1 MEEHIDRHWKDVQFG
16 ALNVTAQDGGQ
27 AFEVEVCLAG
37 LIELRTG
44 RTVRRAA
51 ERGAGIPARDAFERT
66 PGSQFRVALV
76 FDTNASH
83 WRCDRFH
90 AALSAGPCAGTV
102 DGNSADRLVKVSNIM
117 SLRDI
122 IPILQIA
129 IGPVILVSGVS
140 LLLLS
145 MTNRFAHA
153 QRPDAAAQTRTPGCR
168 RARWERGSQMQILL
182 RRAHIIRA
190 AITLSAL
197 SILLAAVLIIVL
209 FIFVT
214 LQIGWAGPIIVLF
227 IL

>member
-1 MEEHIDRHWKDVQFG
+1 
-16 ALNVTAQDGGQ
+16 
-27 AFEVEVCLAG
+27 
-37 LIELRTG
+37 
-44 RTVRRAA
+44 
-51 ERGAGIPARDAFERT
+51 
-66 PGSQFRVALV
+66 
-76 FDTNASH
+76 
-83 WRCDRFH
+83 
-90 AALSAGPCAGTV
+90 
-102 DGNSADRLVKVSNIM
+102 M

-145 MTNRFAHA
+145 MTNRFAHVSDRTR
-153 QRPDAAAQTRTPGCR
+153 QLRHELLDAAEHG
-168 RARWERGSQMQILL
+168 GSVAAQMQILL

-214 LQIGWAGPIIVLF
+214 LQIGWAGPIIGLF
-227 IL
+227 ILCMACLIVSIVLFLGDINLSLSALKLEVGPLDEGGEHE